1 MDTES
6 SDPLAGFPVT
16 ITLPVLWGDQ
26 DAFRHVNNTIYLRW
40 FESSRIAY
48 SARVGLFDRIE
59 TDRVGPILAS
69 SHCDYRRPLTYP
81 DTVRVGAKVVRIGR
95 TSLTFE
101 HRIVGQAAGRVAAEG
116 SAVLVY
122 HDYARGESIP
132 VPDSIREAIGAL
144 EASRV

>member
-6 SDPLAGFPVT
+6 LDPLAGFPVA

-48 SARVGLFDRIE
+48 SARVGMFDRIE
-59 TDRVGPILAS
+59 TDQIGPILAAS
-69 SHCDYRRPLTYP
+69 ECDYRQPLTVP
-81 DTVRVGAKVVRIGR
+81 DTVGVGSKVVRIVR
-95 TSLTFE
+95 PSLTFE
-101 HRIVGQAAGRVAAEG
+101 HRVVGQAAGTVAAEG
-116 SAVLVY
+116 VAVLVY

-132 VPDSIREAIGAL
+132 VPD
-144 EASRV
+144 

>member
-6 SDPLAGFPVT
+6 LDLLAGFPVT

-48 SARVGLFDRIE
+48 AARVGLFDRIE
-59 TDRVGPILAS
+59 TDRIGPILAS

-81 DTVRVGAKVVRIGR
+81 DTVHIGSKVVRVGR

-101 HRIVGQAAGRVAAEG
+101 HRIVGQSAGAVAAEG
-116 SAVLVY
+116 TAVLVY
-122 HDYARGESIP
+122 HDYARGESLP
-132 VPDSIREAIGAL
+132 VPDPIRVAIGAL
-144 EASRV
+144 EGSRV